1 MTQTGPVGMDD
12 SLRQGLTGSRVLLF
26 GADRN
31 QTIQKRLQVVRC
43 DVIRV
48 TDRGRALDLAHRQRF
63 DAAVLLSDG
72 SLLDV
77 AETVFNLRDL
87 NRSMKVIILIER
99 AKNSNRFLRQ
109 LIEHPIEGATILRR
123 RELQQILHRLG
134 HQKPG
139 AGR

>member
-1 MTQTGPVGMDD
+1 MND
-12 SLRQGLTGSRVLLF
+12 SIEHDLTGSRVLLF

-31 QTIQKRLQVVRC
+31 QTIEKRLQVIGC
-43 DVIRV
+43 DVIAV
-48 TDRGRALDLAHRQRF
+48 TDRGRALDLAHHQRF
-63 DAAVLLSDG
+63 TAAVLLSDG
-72 SLLDV
+72 SLLDI

-109 LIEHPIEGATILRR
+109 LIEHPIEGATIMTR

-134 HQKPG
+134 RQEPG

>member
-1 MTQTGPVGMDD
+1 MNE
-12 SLRQGLTGSRVLLF
+12 SIEFGLTGSKILLF

-31 QTIQKRLQVVRC
+31 QTIEKRLHVVGC
-43 DVIRV
+43 DVIQA
-48 TDRGRALDLAHRQRF
+48 TDRNMALDLAHHQRF

-87 NRSMKVIILIER
+87 NRSMKVIILLER
-99 AKNSNRFLRQ
+99 ANNSNRFLRQ
-109 LIEHPIEGATILRR
+109 LIEHPIEGATIMTR
-123 RELQQILHRLG
+123 RELQKILHRLG
-134 HQKPG
+134 DQKPR